1 MTRSA
6 RLRPLLAISTL
17 LALAASAVASAA
29 APKPKAAPNLAIAQ
43 VSRMDTPWWHRRFA
57 DKQAEIAAGQY
68 DVVWLGDSITQNWER
83 TGPEPWRD
91 FAPVWQHYYGDRHAI
106 NLGFKGDSTC
116 HVLWRL
122 AHGELD
128 FRKPP
133 RLFVVMIGAN
143 NFGHVHTDAVQTYPG
158 IARIVDAIHARFPTT
173 QVLLLEVLPSIRS
186 AWISANT
193 SQLNGMLESD
203 IRRGRPWLHVQDVGA
218 AVGGPGAPDRS
229 RFLDPHLTPPD
240 PPLHPTAAAQQD
252 IARMI
257 EPTVAAILGD
267 HRH

>member
-1 MTRSA
+1 MTRS
-6 RLRPLLAISTL
+6 LRPLLAITAL
-17 LALAASAVASAA
+17 LALAAPAA
-29 APKPKAAPNLAIAQ
+29 APAATANLAVEQ
-43 VSRMDTPWWHRRFA
+43 VSRMDTPWWHQRFA
-57 DKQAEIAAGQY
+57 EKQAAIASGRY
-68 DVVWLGDSITQNWER
+68 DLVWLGDSITQNWER
-83 TGPEPWRD
+83 NGPEPWRD

-128 FRKPP
+128 FRTPP

-143 NFGHVHTDAVQTYPG
+143 NFGHVHTDAAHTYPG
-158 IARIVDAIHARFPTT
+158 ITRIADAIHARFPTT

-186 AWISANT
+186 AWVSANT
-193 SQLNGMLESD
+193 RQLNSMLAAD
-203 IRRGRPWLHVQDVGA
+203 IRRGRPWLHLQDAGA
-218 AVGGPGAPDRS
+218 AVEANGAPDPS

-240 PPLHPTAAAQQD
+240 PPLHPTAAAQQE
-252 IARMI
+252 IARII
-257 EPTVAAILGD
+257 EPSVATILGD